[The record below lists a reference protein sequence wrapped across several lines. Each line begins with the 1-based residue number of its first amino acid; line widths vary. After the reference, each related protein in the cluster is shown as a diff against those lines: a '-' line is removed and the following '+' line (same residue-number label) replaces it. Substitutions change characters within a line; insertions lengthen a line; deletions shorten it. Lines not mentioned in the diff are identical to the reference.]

1 MKLIRILT
9 STLLLVSVY
18 LSNSGAQDSS
28 QWRLPEGAIARLG
41 KGGVNDIKYSPD
53 KTRLAV
59 ASSIGTWLYDANTGE
74 ELGLLTGH
82 TKPVAA
88 IAFSPNGDKLVS
100 GSYDRTLRLWN
111 PYTGELLKTL
121 NTEGKIATVAFSPD
135 GRTLANG
142 LGANIQLWDMD
153 TGQHKA
159 TLNGGGGSSIF
170 FLVFSPDGQTL
181 ASASLGDTIE
191 LWDPRT
197 GQHINTLQTGDGGT
211 TTSITFSPSGPR
223 LAFSPDGKVVA
234 STALDYM
241 QGNNQKIRLWHTD
254 TGELLTTLT
263 ESEQGLT
270 HPVST
275 VQFSADGTT
284 LVSGSLDG
292 TVRMWDLKTGVS
304 STPFGEAVFDT
315 FLMPP
320 FMPDSTTLVRLTPDS
335 TIHLWDTKTGE
346 PLLTLTE
353 HFDAITSVAFS
364 VDGTTLATVNDDD
377 TTYYKPRRK
386 VQLWD
391 IQTRRHKAILE
402 RHEFSVSSVSFSP
415 DGLTLASK
423 SPGKICLWDV
433 QTERLKE
440 TFTGNDSDVFAASP
454 DGRTFANGTR
464 HAIQLLNA
472 HTGEH
477 KMTLWGHI
485 GYITSVAFSPDSATL
500 ASGSEPHPFSEN
512 PGAMIRL
519 WDAKTGHQRLAFIG
533 DEHKVSSVVFSVDGE
548 TLASTSGPIIRLWD
562 VNTGKR
568 KATLNAYSDNARYSV
583 YTRALA
589 FSPDGKTFVSGYE
602 GEMHSRENYHLI
614 HVWDVETGKHLNT
627 LTGHR
632 GGVRSLAYSADGMI
646 LVSGSLDGTML
657 VWKMAPT
664 PTAHVSIS
672 PRAIEAPNIGE
683 KLTFELD
690 ISKGQD
696 ITGYQLTLQY
706 DASALRYVSTTN
718 GDYLKGDVHV
728 APPIVHET
736 SVTLAA
742 NTADGIGTGD
752 GILASVT
759 FEVRTRNASV
769 LKLAEVR
776 LSDAQGNRL
785 SPIVHRGWVTE
796 PPRIPTDVNHDWQVD
811 AADLE
816 VVNSR
821 LGQTGKG
828 NSADVNND
836 GIVDIADLVLVTK
849 ALFHPTPTPI
859 KD

>member
-1 MKLIRILT
+1 MKLIKILT
-9 STLLLVSVY
+9 STLLLISVC
-18 LSNSGAQDSS
+18 LSNSVAQDSS

-41 KGGVNDIKYSPD
+41 KGKVNDIKYSPD

-59 ASSIGTWLYDANTGE
+59 ASSIGIWLYDANTGE
-74 ELGLLTGH
+74 ELGLLTRH

-88 IAFSPNGDKLVS
+88 IAFSPNGDKLIS

-121 NTEGKIATVAFSPD
+121 NTDGKIATLAFSPD

-142 LGANIQLWDMD
+142 LGANIQLWDVD

-181 ASASLGDTIE
+181 ASASLSDTIE

-211 TTSITFSPSGPR
+211 TTSIAFSPSGPR

-234 STALDYM
+234 STALDYT

-254 TGELLTTLT
+254 TGELLTTLA
-263 ESEQGLT
+263 EDEQGLT

-275 VQFSADGTT
+275 VQFSADGTI
-284 LVSGSLDG
+284 LVSGSRDG

-304 STPFGEAVFDT
+304 STPFGEAAFDT

-320 FMPDSTTLVRLTPDS
+320 FVPDSTTLVRLTPDS
-335 TIHLWDTKTGE
+335 TIHLLDTKTGGI
-346 PLLTLTE
+346 PFTLTGYTKP
-353 HFDAITSVAFS
+353 IGSVAFS
-364 VDGTTLATVNDDD
+364 IDGTTLATASDDNTVYD
-377 TTYYKPRRK
+377 AT

-391 IQTRRHKAILE
+391 LRTRQRKAILE
-402 RHEFSVSSVSFSP
+402 HESPVSSVSFSP
-415 DGLTLASK
+415 EGLTLAGK
-423 SPGKICLWDV
+423 SPGNICLWDV

-440 TFTGNDSDVFAASP
+440 TFTGNGSGVFAASP
-454 DGRTFANGTR
+454 DGRIFANENEHSIR
-464 HAIQLLNA
+464 LLNA

-477 KMTLWGHI
+477 KMTLWGHT

-500 ASGSEPHPFSEN
+500 ASGSEPHQSSEN

-519 WDAKTGHQRLAFIG
+519 WDTKTGKQRLAFIA
-533 DEHKVSSVVFSVDGE
+533 DEYKVSAVAFSTDGE
-548 TLASTSGPIIRLWD
+548 TLASSSGPIIRLWD

-568 KATLNAYSDNARYSV
+568 KASLTAYSDDAKYSV

-589 FSPDGKTFVSGYE
+589 FSPDGKTFVSGHE

-632 GGVRSLAYSADGMI
+632 GGVRSLAYSADGMT

-664 PTAHVSIS
+664 PTVHVSIS
-672 PRAIEAPNIGE
+672 PRAIEAPSIGE
-683 KLTFELD
+683 KLTFALD

-696 ITGYQLTLQY
+696 IRGYQLTLQY
-706 DASALRYVSTTN
+706 DANALRYVSTTN
-718 GDYLKGDVHV
+718 GDYLKGGVHV
-728 APPIVHET
+728 VPPIVHEG

-742 NTADGIGTGD
+742 NTADGVSTGD
-752 GILASVT
+752 GVLASVT

-769 LKLAEVR
+769 LKLADVR
-776 LSDAQGNRL
+776 LSDAQGNGL

-796 PPRIPTDVNHDWQVD
+796 PPRTPVDVNHDWHVD
-811 AADLE
+811 TADLE
-816 VVNSR
+816 IVSLR

-836 GIVDIADLVLVTK
+836 GVVDIADLVLVTK
-849 ALFHPTPTPI
+849 TLSHPTPTPI